1 MSSNEK
7 LSEALRYN
15 AEKIRSSVESGS
27 EISVVTHIDADGITS
42 GSIIGWA
49 LSRLGAR
56 FSVRAVPDMNASVIH
71 SMKAEA
77 RDFYIIT
84 DLGGGWALDLKKALG
99 DKWLIIDHHEIS
111 KEEIMTDDGSQI
123 LNAWRFEIDG
133 GRQVSAGGMAYMM
146 ANAMDRKNRDLAR
159 IAIVSAVGDR
169 QDQGEKKSFL
179 GLNAEILKTAESLD
193 LVKVDLDVML
203 VGRETRP
210 LHEAL
215 AFTSDPYIEGL
226 TWNREACRTVLMDA
240 GLELKD
246 NGRWRVLAEFSQE
259 EKSAILE
266 AVAKHIATSG
276 KGDSAVIEHLIGYV
290 YTLVTEETRSQ
301 LRDARGFST
310 MLNACGRI
318 GKSGVGIAIC
328 LGDRNEMLSAGEEI
342 MSTYRTTLR
351 NYITTIFADKWRIAD
366 DGRTIFIN
374 GDGLVAE
381 DMLGAVSSLL
391 SGSPTLGERLVF
403 VRTLASDGTYKF
415 SSRKTSGV
423 NMGPNL
429 GVMMRQIAETC
440 GGTGGGHSAAAGCR
454 IPSNVLDSFIASIK
468 AATNDP
474 QFAASS

>member
-7 LSEALRYN
+7 LSEALRN
-15 AEKIRSSVESGS
+15 NSEKIRTAVENGN

-42 GSIIGWA
+42 GSIIASA

-56 FSVRAVPDMNASVIH
+56 FSVRAVPDMNASVIEK
-71 SMKAEA
+71 MMAEA

-84 DLGGGWALDLKKALG
+84 DLGGGWALDLRKALG
-99 DKWLIIDHHEIS
+99 DKWLIVDHHEIS

-123 LNAWRFEIDG
+123 LNAWKFAIDG
-133 GRQVSAGGMAYMM
+133 GKQVSAGGMAYLV
-146 ANAMDRKNRDLAR
+146 ANAIDRKNRDLAR
-159 IAIVSAVGDR
+159 LAVVSAVGDR
-169 QDQGEKKSFL
+169 QDQGEKKSFM
-179 GLNAEILKTAESLD
+179 GLNSEILKTAESLG
-193 LVKVDLDVML
+193 LVKVDLDIML

-226 TWNREACRTVLMDA
+226 TWDREACRMALMDS
-240 GLELKD
+240 GLKLKD
-246 NGRWRVLAEFSQE
+246 KGRWRVLAEFSQE
-259 EKSAILE
+259 EKSAILD
-266 AVAKHIATSG
+266 AVAKHVATSG
-276 KGDSAVIEHLIGYV
+276 KGDSNIVGDLIGYV

-328 LGDRNEMLSAGEEI
+328 MGDRYEMLSAGEEI
-342 MSTYRTTLR
+342 LGTYRTTLR

-366 DGRTIFIN
+366 DGRTVFVN

-391 SGSPTLGERLVF
+391 SGSPTLGQRLVF

-415 SSRKTSGV
+415 SSRKTIGAT
-423 NMGPNL
+423 MGPNL
-429 GVMMRQIAETC
+429 GIMMRHVAETC

-454 IPSNVLDSFIASIK
+454 IPSNVLDSFIARVK

-474 QFAASS
+474 HFAASS

>member
-1 MSSNEK
+1 MSSNER
-7 LSEALRYN
+7 LSEALRLN
-15 AEKIRSSVESGS
+15 SEKIRSAVENGS

-42 GSIIGWA
+42 GSIIGLA

-56 FSVRAVPDMNASVIH
+56 FSVRAVSDMNASVICK
-71 SMKAEA
+71 MKSEA

-99 DKWLIIDHHEIS
+99 EKWLIIDHHEIS
-111 KEEIMTDDGSQI
+111 KEEVMTDDGSQI

-146 ANAMDRKNRDLAR
+146 ASAIDRKNRDLAK
-159 IAIVSAVGDR
+159 IAVVSAVGDR

-179 GLNAEILKTAESLD
+179 GLNSEILKTAESLG
-193 LVKVDLDVML
+193 LVKVDLDIML

-226 TWNREACRTVLMDA
+226 TWNREVCRTVLMDA
-240 GLELKD
+240 GLVLKD

-259 EKSAILE
+259 EKSAILG
-266 AVAKHIATSG
+266 AVAKHVATSG
-276 KGDSAVIEHLIGYV
+276 KGNSAVIGDLIGYV
-290 YTLVTEETRSQ
+290 YTLVAEETRSQ

-351 NYITTIFADKWRIAD
+351 NYITTILADKWRIAD
-366 DGRTIFIN
+366 DGRTVFVN

-403 VRTLASDGTYKF
+403 VRTLASDGSYKF
-415 SSRKTSGV
+415 SSRKTLGV
-423 NMGPNL
+423 TMAPNL
-429 GVMMRQIAETC
+429 GIMMRHIAETC